1 VPDKNVDVDEA
12 AVGPRRPINLEVLTQ
27 FLRSL
32 ESHSQDLVQHLDSG
46 ATLCHYT
53 TLEGLYGIISGGDLW
68 LSNSRY
74 CNDNE
79 ELKYGNRLVES
90 VLAELQR
97 EAEGDHQRLDWLLD
111 IRRQFRGAPENEA
124 YICCF
129 CERENLLSQRR
140 GYADDGGGVGIEFDP
155 QGFRYFTG
163 PDGPPFGLMRLWKV
177 FYHKAKQ
184 REIILQSIQY
194 PSWPYANEEE
204 RIQLIVDALQFF
216 VPTFKNDGFYEE
228 QERRLIF
235 TPSTGIATK
244 PRFRTRRGL
253 LVPYF
258 SSRDL
263 FEASGFGGGMKL
275 PIQNILV
282 GPGANKVLNVESIKM
297 MLEANGY
304 VGVGIKASPIPF
316 RG

>member
-1 VPDKNVDVDEA
+1 MLLL
-12 AVGPRRPINLEVLTQ
+12 RRREP
-27 FLRSL
+27 
-32 ESHSQDLVQHLDSG
+32 
-46 ATLCHYT
+46 
-53 TLEGLYGIISGGDLW
+53 
-68 LSNSRY
+68 
-74 CNDNE
+74 
-79 ELKYGNRLVES
+79 
-90 VLAELQR
+90 AEPT
-97 EAEGDHQRLDWLLD
+97 AG
-111 IRRQFRGAPENEA
+111 
-124 YICCF
+124 
-129 CERENLLSQRR
+129 

-253 LVPYF
+253 LALLQLARLVRGERFRWRHEAAHSEY
-258 SSRDL
+258 SRR
-263 FEASGFGGGMKL
+263 
-275 PIQNILV
+275 PRRQ
-282 GPGANKVLNVESIKM
+282 
-297 MLEANGY
+297 
-304 VGVGIKASPIPF
+304 
-316 RG
+316 